1 MLTERQRLILKA
13 IVDDYIRSAEP
24 VGSRSIS
31 KREGIGFSPA
41 TIRNE
46 MADLE
51 ELGFLEQPHT
61 SAGRIPSTLG
71 YRYYVDHLIKQQDEE
86 LEFDKA
92 KVHSFLFE
100 ELNRMEQ
107 VIQHAALVLS
117 NLTNYTSILLGP
129 ELFSNSLQHF
139 SIVPLN
145 EHSAVAIIVTNT
157 GHVENRTIS
166 LPAGISME
174 QLQQVSNILNAKLA
188 GVPLIQLKSKLYS
201 EVSQE
206 LERYVGHFEGLV
218 QALDDTLKNGD
229 EHRIYLGGTTN
240 MLIQPEFKDVDK
252 VKTILDMLEETPTIM
267 KLFSS
272 LPQGIQVKI
281 GSENDHQAITD
292 CSLITAT
299 YALDGKVLGTIG
311 ILGPTRME
319 YGKVIRYLDLVS
331 KDMGTI
337 MGRWF
342 YK

>member
-86 LEFDKA
+86 LELDKA